1 MAQSRWLFGS
11 TVFLASFLLFL
22 VEPLAAKQ
30 LLPVFGGSASVWIT
44 CLVFFQTALL
54 CAYLYAHWLARHPR
68 WRMHL
73 CLLLLAAAA
82 AIAWAARTGVFTTNP
97 NHPVLAIFAALS
109 VAIGLPFLMLGA
121 TSPLLQAWLA
131 QVEQTGIPYRLF
143 ALSNLASL
151 LALGLYPT
159 LIEPYLTLRAQSI
172 AWTAGFTI
180 FALLA
185 ATLAWRTRTT
195 LTAPIS
201 PEAEPEAPPSTLAH
215 RVLWIALPMAAAM
228 QLSAVTSYITANIAA
243 IPLLWILPLAV
254 YLLTLI
260 LVFQLPNLIP
270 RGVVMRLLVVLLAGL
285 GYMMIRVDTTLPM
298 TVGIAFF
305 LIELFAASLFV
316 HNEAYALRPARAS
329 ESTLFYLLF
338 AAGGALGSFLIG
350 IAAPLLFRFN
360 YDLAICFFITA
371 VLALAVTWRNGWG
384 LRLLWTTASI
394 LLFALILMIGKAYEH
409 NTPLAVR
416 NFYGALR
423 VKQTIGYP
431 GATIRTLS
439 NGSIQHGTQIFGD
452 LARTPTTYYARD
464 SGVGI
469 AMRNCCGPSGNSGP
483 RRIGVI
489 GLGAGTMAAYGQ
501 PGDTIRFYEINPAVA
516 PIANTLFTY
525 LRDSAAKIE
534 IVPGDARTSLAA
546 ETPQQFN
553 VLVIDAFS
561 GDAIPLHLLTTQAVT
576 LYRSHLAAGGI
587 LAFHISNQHVD
598 LGPEIALLAQ
608 SAGMQ
613 ARRVSS
619 PANPDTGAFSSTWIL
634 VSADPA
640 FFLKPEVFNSSHAL
654 DQNPKAR
661 LWTDDYSSLLP
672 LLRW

>member
-1 MAQSRWLFGS
+1 
-11 TVFLASFLLFL
+11 
-22 VEPLAAKQ
+22 
-30 LLPVFGGSASVWIT
+30 
-44 CLVFFQTALL
+44 
-54 CAYLYAHWLARHPR
+54 
-68 WRMHL
+68 
-73 CLLLLAAAA
+73 
-82 AIAWAARTGVFTTNP
+82 
-97 NHPVLAIFAALS
+97 
-109 VAIGLPFLMLGA
+109 ML
-121 TSPLLQAWLA
+121 
-131 QVEQTGIPYRLF
+131 
-143 ALSNLASL
+143 
-151 LALGLYPT
+151 
-159 LIEPYLTLRAQSI
+159 
-172 AWTAGFTI
+172 
-180 FALLA
+180 
-185 ATLAWRTRTT
+185 
-195 LTAPIS
+195 
-201 PEAEPEAPPSTLAH
+201 
-215 RVLWIALPMAAAM
+215 
-228 QLSAVTSYITANIAA
+228 
-243 IPLLWILPLAV
+243 
-254 YLLTLI
+254 
-260 LVFQLPNLIP
+260 
-270 RGVVMRLLVVLLAGL
+270 
-285 GYMMIRVDTTLPM
+285 
-298 TVGIAFF
+298 
-305 LIELFAASLFV
+305 
-316 HNEAYALRPARAS
+316 AS

-464 SGVGI
+464 SGVGV
-469 AMRNCCGPSGNSGP
+469 AMRNCCESGP

-489 GLGAGTMAAYGQ
+489 GLGAGTIAAYGQ
-501 PGDTIRFYEINPAVA
+501 PGDTMRFYEINPAVA

-534 IVPGDARTSLAA
+534 IVPGDARTSLAH
-546 ETPQQFN
+546 EPPQQFN

-561 GDAIPLHLLTTQAVT
+561 GDAIPLHLLTAQAVA
-576 LYRSHLAAGGI
+576 LYRSHLAPNGV

-608 SAGMQ
+608 NAGMQ

-634 VSADPA
+634 VCADPA
-640 FFLKPEVFNSSHAL
+640 FFLKPEVFNNSHAP